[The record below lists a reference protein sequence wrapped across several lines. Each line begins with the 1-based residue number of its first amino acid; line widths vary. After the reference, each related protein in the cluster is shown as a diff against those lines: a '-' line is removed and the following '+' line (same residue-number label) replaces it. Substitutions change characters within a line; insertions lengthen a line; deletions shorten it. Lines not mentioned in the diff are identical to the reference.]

1 MEEMSNVGQEYRNF
15 EGGADDDNDDTDSDT
30 DGGGGGSAAAA
41 AWWWSWWSSQSKGLF
56 GPDLL
61 SSQWE
66 LQFFPTQYE
75 IHGWNLVHSWR
86 LSHAQVEIN
95 ILELRSKTSDRPPA
109 QCNRVML
116 P

>member
-1 MEEMSNVGQEYRNF
+1 MEEISNVGQEYRNS
-15 EGGADDDNDDTDSDT
+15 EGGADDDNDDADSDT
-30 DGGGGGSAAAA
+30 DAGGGGGAAAFLDDDHDDHRKVRA
-41 AWWWSWWSSQSKGLF
+41 YLAQICFQVS
-56 GPDLL
+56 
-61 SSQWE
+61 E